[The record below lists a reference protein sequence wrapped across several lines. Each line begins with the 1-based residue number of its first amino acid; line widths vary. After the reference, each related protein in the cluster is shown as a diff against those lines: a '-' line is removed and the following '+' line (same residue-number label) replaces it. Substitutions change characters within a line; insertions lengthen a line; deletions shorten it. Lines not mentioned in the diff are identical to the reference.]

1 MDPRGRLADPVG
13 IAIHRVL
20 EAERQ
25 AQADIAR
32 ARADA
37 DALVAA
43 ARGEALAVSARADRR
58 LAAARAAVDS
68 RLARREAE
76 VNEALRALRARDPRE
91 PGDDERIRRAA
102 ERLAADLT
110 GGQAP

>member
-1 MDPRGRLADPVG
+1 MDPRGRPADPVG

-20 EAERQ
+20 EAERR
-25 AQADIAR
+25 AQADMAR

-37 DALVAA
+37 EALIAA
-43 ARGEALAVSARADRR
+43 ARSEAVAVSARADRR
-58 LAAARAAVDS
+58 LAAARAAVDA

-76 VNEALRALRARDPRE
+76 VNEALRALRTRDGFE
-91 PGDDERIRRAA
+91 TGDDERIRRAA

>member
-13 IAIHRVL
+13 SAIDRVL
-20 EAERQ
+20 EAERL

-37 DALVAA
+37 EALDAS
-43 ARGEALAVSARADRR
+43 ARTAALAVSSRADRR
-58 LAAARAAVDS
+58 LAAARAAVDA
-68 RLARREAE
+68 RLAGREAQ
-76 VNEALRALRARDPRE
+76 VDAALRALRARDPRE

-110 GGQAP
+110 GGEVP